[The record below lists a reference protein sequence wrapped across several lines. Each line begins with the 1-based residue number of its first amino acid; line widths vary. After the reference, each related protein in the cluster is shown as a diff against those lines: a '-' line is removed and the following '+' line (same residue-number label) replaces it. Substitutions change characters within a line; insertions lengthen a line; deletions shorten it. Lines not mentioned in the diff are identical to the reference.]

1 MHLYQKMEQKICC
14 DAFQERDWLGQS
26 RRHPDWKGKKIYLFA
41 NSYTDDH
48 NYMTTSLKDAKA
60 SARNADV
67 VAGLFNKEIEGL
79 DEWLTQNNFR

>member
-1 MHLYQKMEQKICC
+1 ME
-14 DAFQERDWLGQS
+14 S
-26 RRHPDWKGKKIYLFA
+26 YPDWKGKRFIFLR
-41 NSYTDDH
+41 TLIQMII

-79 DEWLTQNNFR
+79 DEWLKQNNFR